1 MDQRSTVPLR
11 SAPRRIPAE
20 RGSAAG
26 RIPAERVGDSVA
38 SVTDDMT
45 GPAIS
50 TASGR
55 APAELGPAGVQREV
69 PWVAVAVF
77 AVVSC
82 GLAWCVALPLW
93 LRGMGMS
100 DPLLPVIAV
109 AMMLTPAIA
118 TVVALLVE
126 RRQAGKRGI
135 RVILRE
141 LGMWPLRPVGRT
153 IGVTAAAIFA
163 MPLLIAAGLLLVG
176 VFGLAEFDLV
186 GFSGFAEE
194 LRTGVSGGEVM
205 PPIGFPPIGLLVA
218 VQLVM
223 IPLGAIINAPFAFG
237 EEIGWRGWLL
247 PALRPLGTWPG
258 LLISGAFWGFWHTP
272 LILLGYNFG
281 LTDLTGVLL
290 MIFAC
295 MLLGVLLGWTR
306 LRTGSVWPAVF
317 GHGALNASAGL
328 GALLVA
334 ADSPIPAALI
344 AGPLGLINCAVFALV
359 AAVLVLAGQFRRD
372 RLEARLG

>member
-1 MDQRSTVPLR
+1 M
-11 SAPRRIPAE
+11 
-20 RGSAAG
+20 G
-26 RIPAERVGDSVA
+26 RIPAERVVDSVA

-50 TASGR
+50 TTSGR

-69 PWVAVAVF
+69 PWAAVAVF

-93 LRGMGMS
+93 LRGMRMS

-109 AMMLTPAIA
+109 AMMITPAIA
-118 TVVALLVE
+118 TVAALFVE
-126 RRQAGKRGI
+126 RRQAGKRSI

-141 LGMWPLRPVGRT
+141 LGMWPLRPLRRT
-153 IGVTAAAIFA
+153 LGVTVAAIFA
-163 MPLLIAAGLLLVG
+163 MPVLIAAGLFLVG

-194 LRTGVSGGEVM
+194 LRAGVSGGEVV
-205 PPIGFPPIGLLVA
+205 PPIGLPPIGLLVA

-223 IPLGAIINAPFAFG
+223 IPVGAIINAPFAFG

-247 PALRPLGTWPG
+247 PALRPLGTWPA

-281 LTDLTGVLL
+281 LTDVTGVLL

-334 ADSPIPAALI
+334 ADSPIPVAWI
-344 AGPLGLINCAVFALV
+344 AGPLGLINCAVFTLV

-372 RLEARLG
+372 RLDARLG